1 MKYSF
6 SAAAR
11 HLIAA
16 ALTAGLLGCAGAGQ
30 TTGEFVDDSAITT
43 KVKAKLFEDPA
54 TSGWHVY
61 VTTDKGVVWL
71 TGTVNSDKEKERAGD
86 LAGGVP
92 GVKAVKNELT
102 VK

>member
-6 SAAAR
+6 SAGIR
-11 HLIAA
+11 HLIMAM
-16 ALTAGLLGCAGAGQ
+16 LTAGLLGCAGAGQ
-30 TTGEFVDDSAITT
+30 TTGEFVDDSAIST

-54 TSGWHVY
+54 TSGWHVF

-71 TGTVNSDKEKERAGD
+71 TGTVNSAQEKDRAGE
-86 LAGGVP
+86 LARNVP